1 MVKQTLLIQ
10 LLNLEKTTFFIY
22 NKTMKIIINKQEFNV
37 DIANTFIKRLFGL
50 MGKRNIKNG
59 LFFPKTRSIH
69 TFFMREKIDI
79 IMINNDNEIIYYQK
93 NVPKNRIIIKRKAYH
108 TIELPSNSLKNIII
122 GDKLTIS

>member
-50 MGKRNIKNG
+50 MGKRNIKTG
-59 LFFPKTRSIH
+59 LFFPKTHSIH

-122 GDKLTIS
+122 SDKLTIS